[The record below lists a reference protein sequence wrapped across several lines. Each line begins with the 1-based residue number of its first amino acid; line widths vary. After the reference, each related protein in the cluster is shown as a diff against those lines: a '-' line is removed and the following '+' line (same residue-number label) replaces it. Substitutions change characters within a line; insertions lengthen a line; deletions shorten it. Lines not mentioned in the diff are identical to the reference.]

1 MEIKIKVVESL
12 NQINKGILNSFV
24 KDIKQDIDRGVSIVK
39 NQLPQLVNSIVISS
53 PEYSSLLGGTLKYE
67 LGIPDANTKIAA
79 MIDIWS
85 TNILYQYKPPAVRGQ
100 YIVSKFSASLF
111 KADFSDIIG
120 TDYAKVYD
128 RIRGYNLPWLEW
140 LVFYGNAPLIDD
152 YQVIL
157 TNSSAS
163 RTGRGLMRRKE
174 GSSWRV
180 PSEFSGIISDN
191 WITRAIA
198 AKSADIQSLLERAFK

>member
-39 NQLPQLVNSIVISS
+39 KQLPQLVNSIVISS

-85 TNILYQYKPPAVRGQ
+85 TNILYKYNPPTVKGSS
-100 YIVSKFSASLF
+100 IVSSFSASLF

-128 RIRGYNLPWLEW
+128 RIRGYNLPWLQW

-157 TNSSAS
+157 KNSSAS
-163 RTGRGLMRRKE
+163 RTGRALMRRKE

-198 AKSADIQSLLERAFK
+198 AKSADIESLLERAFK

>member
-1 MEIKIKVVESL
+1 MEIKLKVVESL

-24 KDIKQDIDRGVSIVK
+24 QDIKKDIDRGVVVVK
-39 NQLPQLVNSIVISS
+39 NELPKLVNSIIVSS

-85 TNILYQYKPPAVRGQ
+85 TNIQYQYKPPAVRGPN
-100 YIVSKFSASLF
+100 IISTFSASLF

-128 RIRGYNLPWLEW
+128 RIRGYNLPWLQW

-157 TNSSAS
+157 RNSSAS

-174 GSSWRV
+174 GYTWRV

-198 AKSADIQSLLERAFK
+198 AKSGDIESLLERAFK

>member
-85 TNILYQYKPPAVRGQ
+85 TNILYQYKPPAVRG
-100 YIVSKFSASLF
+100 
-111 KADFSDIIG
+111 
-120 TDYAKVYD
+120 
-128 RIRGYNLPWLEW
+128 
-140 LVFYGNAPLIDD
+140 
-152 YQVIL
+152 
-157 TNSSAS
+157 
-163 RTGRGLMRRKE
+163 
-174 GSSWRV
+174 
-180 PSEFSGIISDN
+180 
-191 WITRAIA
+191 
-198 AKSADIQSLLERAFK
+198 